1 MKENSE
7 LFSRNRRYVL
17 DTWTKGSQ
25 LSQWGSRARMESW
38 GQARVGT
45 TTTKEGPEGHGLG
58 GSIGNVHSRES
69 FSLLL
74 VGRCTMVS
82 PLLTLKNAKCTLGD

>member
-17 DTWTKGSQ
+17 DTRTKGSQ

-69 FSLLL
+69 FLSTPGGELHHG
-74 VGRCTMVS
+74 VTIINTEECKVYS
-82 PLLTLKNAKCTLGD
+82 W